1 MKLIGALAL
10 TLLCLTLSAPPA
22 SSQNDAPP
30 GIDGK
35 WHFVLDTPGGDR
47 EMDSEF
53 AVDKDGNV
61 TGKFGTFAV
70 AGTFQEGKLN
80 LSFTITAEET
90 GETGPMKITG
100 KLDGADLTGDWEFSS
115 YSGTFKASRP
125 KNS

>member
-1 MKLIGALAL
+1 MKLFAALAI
-10 TLLCLTLSAPPA
+10 TLVSLAITAPTATAQNA
-22 SSQNDAPP
+22 SP

-47 EMDSEF
+47 EMESEF

-61 TGKFGTFAV
+61 TGKFGTYAV
-70 AGTFQEGKLN
+70 AGTFQDGKLN

-100 KLDGADLTGDWEFSS
+100 KIDGEDLTGDWEFSS

-125 KNS
+125 KA